1 LKRIALALLGAVSLS
16 ACAQS
21 PAPVTAATPG
31 AQARKPAAA
40 ERAATPVPNTPEGRA
55 RAAILK
61 LSPKAIVDHVGPAAL
76 PGFQE
81 AIVAGQVVYITDDGR
96 YLMQGSLYD
105 IAARR
110 DMGEAS
116 LSKLRQKLLAAVPA
130 SQRIVFAPANPVHTV
145 TIFTDVECGYCR
157 KLHGEIAD
165 YNKQGIAVEYLA
177 FPRMGLG
184 SEDFKTMV
192 GVWCAP
198 DRRRALTDA
207 KLDRRITA
215 GTCKNP
221 VTAHYD
227 LGQRVGVTGTPA
239 IFAANGTLMGG
250 YLPPA
255 QLREKLDKLAA
266 PATTADSAP

>member
-1 LKRIALALLGAVSLS
+1 MKRIAFALLGAVSLS
-16 ACAQS
+16 ACAQA

-31 AQARKPAAA
+31 AQARKPAADA
-40 ERAATPVPNTPEGRA
+40 RATTPVANTPEARA

-61 LSPKAIVDHVGPAAL
+61 LSPKAIVDHIGPAAL

-81 AIVAGQVVYITDDGR
+81 AIVAGQVIYISDDGQ
-96 YLMQGSLYD
+96 YLLQGSLYD

-116 LSKLRQKLLAAVPA
+116 LGKLRQKLLDGVPD

-145 TIFTDVECGYCR
+145 SVFTDVECGYCR
-157 KLHGEIAD
+157 KMHSEIAD
-165 YNKQGIAVEYLA
+165 YNRQGIAVEYLA

-192 GVWCAP
+192 SVWCAP

-207 KLDRRITA
+207 KLERRVPA
-215 GTCKNP
+215 KACKSP
-221 VTAHYD
+221 VASQYD

-239 IFAANGTLMGG
+239 VFAADGSLLGG
-250 YLPPA
+250 YVPPA